1 MSNETELLTLRD
13 RAHAFDVENET
24 AALETTA
31 EMKTKTSVETSVVS
45 RDFVRLELGSVR
57 GYSYNNLELGSL
69 SRPCSLLLRSVMV
82 SESSKS
88 RT

>member
-13 RAHAFDVENET
+13 RAHAFVVENET

-31 EMKTKTSVETSVVS
+31 EMKTRTSVETSVVS

-57 GYSYNNLELGSL
+57 GI
-69 SRPCSLLLRSVMV
+69 VTII
-82 SESSKS
+82 KS
-88 RT
+88 